1 MKEYLH
7 RRERSRKRS
16 NAMGIVFTILVH
28 GVAVAA
34 VSMNG
39 MTYLWPPTENEQFVL
54 DFVEME
60 PEPVHYGRQ
69 PVAETV
75 DKTKPV
81 EIVQK
86 SESPI
91 TAAVPKNETQESL
104 PDDFG
109 DVETPAPEPE
119 EPQLD
124 ARASFPGMGK
134 KPSSATTPHTAT
146 DSSATFKAGAPDGN
160 SRNST
165 VDGSPNAHLQGR
177 EVLGYIPK
185 PAYDKQESGKVV
197 VKIVVTYEGVV
208 KQATVADG
216 TTVNDSKIIQEAINS
231 AYKVKFS
238 KAKELDPEHP
248 FQEGTITYYFKLK

>member
-1 MKEYLH
+1 
-7 RRERSRKRS
+7 
-16 NAMGIVFTILVH
+16 MGIVFTILAH

-39 MTYLWPPTENEQFVL
+39 MSYLWPPTEDDQFVL

-60 PEPVHYGRQ
+60 AEPVRYSRQ

-81 EIVQK
+81 EVVQK

-91 TAAVPKNETQESL
+91 TAAVAKNETQESL

-134 KPSSATTPHTAT
+134 KPSSATTPHVAT

-160 SRNST
+160 SRNASA
-165 VDGSPNAHLQGR
+165 DGSPNAHLQGR
-177 EVLGYIPK
+177 DVLGYIPK

-197 VKIVVTYEGVV
+197 VKIYVTKEGAV
-208 KQATVADG
+208 KRASVADG
-216 TTVNDSKIIQEAINS
+216 TTVTDSRMIQDAINS
-231 AYKVKFS
+231 AYNVKFTP
-238 KAKELDPEHP
+238 AKDVDPENP
-248 FQEGTITYYFKLK
+248 LQQGTITYYFKLK

>member
-1 MKEYLH
+1 
-7 RRERSRKRS
+7 
-16 NAMGIVFTILVH
+16 MGIVFTILAH

-39 MTYLWPPTENEQFVL
+39 MSYLWPPTEDDQFVL

-60 PEPVHYGRQ
+60 AEPVRYGRQ

-81 EIVQK
+81 EVVQK
-86 SESPI
+86 SESPV
-91 TAAVPKNETQESL
+91 TAAVAKNETQESL

-134 KPSSATTPHTAT
+134 KLSSATTPHVAT

-160 SRNST
+160 SRNASA
-165 VDGSPNAHLQGR
+165 DGSPNAHLQGR
-177 EVLGYIPK
+177 DVLGYIPK

-197 VKIVVTYEGVV
+197 VKVRVTYEGIV
-208 KQATVADG
+208 KLATVSDG
-216 TTVNDSKIIQEAINS
+216 TTVSDSKLIQEALNS

-238 KAKELDPEHP
+238 KANEYNPDEP
-248 FQEGTITYYFKLK
+248 FQEGTITYYFRLK